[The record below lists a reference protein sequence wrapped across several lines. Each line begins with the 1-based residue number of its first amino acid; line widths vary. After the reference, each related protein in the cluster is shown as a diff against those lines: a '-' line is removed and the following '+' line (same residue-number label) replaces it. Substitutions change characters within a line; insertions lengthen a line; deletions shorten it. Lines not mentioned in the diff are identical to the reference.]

1 MMRRLLPTLLLL
13 GVACNRKPSPPG
25 PTPSAVAS
33 AAVSPNAGVP
43 AFSPSHLA
51 PFQPIPPAV
60 EKPVLDDATR
70 LGQQLF
76 WDARLSKGQDV
87 SCNGCHALAAG
98 GMDGQVLSTATKGE
112 KTKRN
117 APTVLNAGGSFAQG
131 WDAKAST
138 IEDFLPGHFTDV
150 FAQDPAATVAS
161 IPDYA
166 AAFRKTYAGE
176 ALSGELLARALGAFT
191 KKLFARGRWD
201 RYLEGDAAALS
212 AEELGGLAMFV
223 EAGCPTC
230 HQGKYLGA
238 KEAQKVG
245 IAKEWPGIS
254 PTAMFKI
261 PSLRNTWRTGPW
273 LHDGSIATLEDVTRK
288 MARHQVGKELSAV
301 QAVAITS
308 FLATLDGEPPK
319 ELAAKPALPVSGPK
333 TPKPE

>member
-1 MMRRLLPTLLLL
+1 MMRRLLPILLLL
-13 GVACNRKPSPPG
+13 SVACDRKPGPPG

-33 AAVSPNAGVP
+33 AAVPPNAGVP
-43 AFSPSHLA
+43 AFTPSHLA

-76 WDARLSKGQDV
+76 WDVRLAKNQDV
-87 SCNGCHALAAG
+87 SCSSCHDLARG
-98 GMDGQVLSTATKGE
+98 GVDGEALSTATKGA

-117 APTVLNAGGSFAQG
+117 TPSVLNAGGSFAQG
-131 WDAKAST
+131 WDARAST
-138 IEDFLPGHFTDV
+138 IEEYLPAHFTDV
-150 FAQDPAATVAS
+150 FGQDPAAIVTS

-166 AAFRKTYAGE
+166 AALRKAYPGE
-176 ALSGELLARALGAFT
+176 AASAELVARALGTFT

-201 RYLEGDAAALS
+201 RYLEGDKAALS

-238 KEAQKVG
+238 QEAQKVG
-245 IAKEWPGIS
+245 IAKPWPGIS
-254 PTAMFKI
+254 PTATFKI

-273 LHDGSIATLEDVTRK
+273 LHDGSIATLEEVTRL

-319 ELAAKPALPVSGPK
+319 ELAVKPVLPGGGPK